1 MSWISALNN
10 LYDYLHQEK
19 AGYPAFFCV
28 KMKPMK
34 TDMLNQLMTGVILVS
49 LDRSIDYVND
59 AAEALIGL
67 SREKIRQVHIKSIG
81 LDISDSVINKVLENQ
96 ESVNIRK
103 MYVQRYGQARQELD
117 VSISPLMNDKDE
129 VEGAILELIETSRYK
144 NIEGETSLVNQH
156 QVSNLFLRGIAH
168 EIKNPISGLK
178 GASQLLELDLGKNEF
193 TEIIIKE
200 CDRLVSILN
209 RMTAPSDRPN
219 IEPVQFHNVIEH
231 GVKVLSGSYP
241 GFKIKRDYDPSIPPV
256 LVDEN
261 YLTQV
266 MINLIKNAL
275 EAMSGSSSGELVLKT
290 RVERNITLG
299 NEFHRTIAS
308 IQVIDNGSG
317 IEDGML
323 ETIFLPMVT
332 SKAEGTGLGLPIS
345 QELIHRCGGLIK
357 ADSEPGKTVFTI
369 YLPLAK

>member
-1 MSWISALNN
+1 MQS
-10 LYDYLHQEK
+10 EK
-19 AGYPAFFCV
+19 AGYPAFFYV
-28 KMKPMK
+28 KIKHMK
-34 TDMLNQLMTGVILVS
+34 TEMLNQLMTGLILVS
-49 LDRSIDYVND
+49 LDRSIQYVND
-59 AAEALIGL
+59 SAEALIGL
-67 SREKIRQVHIKSIG
+67 SREKIKKTPINSIG
-81 LDISDSVINKVLENQ
+81 LEISDSVIRKVLENQ

-103 MYVQRYGQARQELD
+103 MQVHRYGRGRQELD
-117 VSISPLMNDKDE
+117 VSISPLLSETDE
-129 VEGAILELIETSRYK
+129 VEGAILELVETSRYK
-144 NIEGETSLVNQH
+144 NIEGEMSLTNQH

-219 IEPVQFHNVIEH
+219 IEAVQFHNIIEH
-231 GVKVLSGSYP
+231 GVKVLSGSHP
-241 GFKIKRDYDPSIPPV
+241 EIKIRRDYDPSIPCV
-256 LVDEN
+256 LADEN

-275 EAMSGSSSGELVLKT
+275 EAMEGLDEGVLILRT
-290 RVERNITLG
+290 RVERNITLAD
-299 NEFHRTIAS
+299 EFHRTIAS

-317 IEDGML
+317 IKDEML

-357 ADSEPGKTVFTI
+357 ADSEPGKTVLTV

>member
-10 LYDYLHQEK
+10 QNDYLQSKK
-19 AGYPAFFCV
+19 AGYPAFFYV
-28 KMKPMK
+28 KIKSMK
-34 TDMLNQLMTGVILVS
+34 TEMLNQLMTGLILVS
-49 LDRSIDYVND
+49 LDRSIQYVND
-59 AAEALIGL
+59 SAEALIGL
-67 SREKIRQVHIKSIG
+67 SREKIKQEPINSIG
-81 LDISDSVINKVLENQ
+81 LEISDSVIRKVLENQ

-103 MYVQRYGQARQELD
+103 MQVHRYGRGRQELD
-117 VSISPLMNDKDE
+117 VSISPLLNDADE
-129 VEGAILELIETSRYK
+129 VEGAILELVETSRYK
-144 NIEGETSLVNQH
+144 NIEGEMSLTNQH

-219 IEPVQFHNVIEH
+219 IEAVQFHNIIEH
-231 GVKVLSGSYP
+231 GIRVLSGSHP
-241 GFKIKRDYDPSIPPV
+241 EIKIKRDYDPSIPCV
-256 LVDEN
+256 WVDEN

-275 EAMSGSSSGELVLKT
+275 EAMEGVDEGLLILRT
-290 RVERNITLG
+290 RVERNITLAD
-299 NEFHRTIAS
+299 EFHRTIAS

-317 IEDGML
+317 IADEML